1 MRTMTEIK
9 LSALKLFIVNLSAMK
24 LSAYKLSALN
34 FVWPDKVPK
43 PVRVPSAPR
52 QPRQPRQPHQPR
64 PPKNPSHKNLV
75 PFSLL
80 EPYVPRLLKRYVP
93 ILFIDNLANQN

>member
-1 MRTMTEIK
+1 MRTMTEKK
-9 LSALKLFIVNLSAMK
+9 LSALKLFIVNLSAIK
-24 LSAYKLSALN
+24 LSAFNLSALN

-52 QPRQPRQPHQPR
+52 QPR
-64 PPKNPSHKNLV
+64 PPKNPSHKNLA

-80 EPYVPRLLKRYVP
+80 KPYVPRSLEPYVP

>member
-9 LSALKLFIVNLSAMK
+9 LSALKLFTVNLSAYN
-24 LSAYKLSALN
+24 LSAFNLSALN

-52 QPRQPRQPHQPR
+52 QPR
-64 PPKNPSHKNLV
+64 PPKNPSHKNLA

-80 EPYVPRLLKRYVP
+80 KPYVPRSLEPYVP

>member
-24 LSAYKLSALN
+24 LSAMKLSAYKLSALK

-52 QPRQPRQPHQPR
+52 QPR
-64 PPKNPSHKNLV
+64 PPKNPSHKNLA

-80 EPYVPRLLKRYVP
+80 KPYVPRSLEPYVP

>member
-1 MRTMTEIK
+1 
-9 LSALKLFIVNLSAMK
+9 LSALK
-24 LSAYKLSALN
+24 

-52 QPRQPRQPHQPR
+52 QPHQPR
-64 PPKNPSHKNLV
+64 PPKNPSHKNLA

-80 EPYVPRLLKRYVP
+80 EPYVPRSLQHYVPRLLEPYVP

>member
-9 LSALKLFIVNLSAMK
+9 LSALKLFIVNLSAIK
-24 LSAYKLSALN
+24 LSAFNLSALN

-52 QPRQPRQPHQPR
+52 QPR
-64 PPKNPSHKNLV
+64 PPKNPSHKNLA

-80 EPYVPRLLKRYVP
+80 EPYVPRSLKPYVP

>member
-24 LSAYKLSALN
+24 LSAFNLSALN

-52 QPRQPRQPHQPR
+52 QPR
-64 PPKNPSHKNLV
+64 PPKNPSHKNLA

-80 EPYVPRLLKRYVP
+80 KPYVPRSLEPYVP